1 MMRFFLISCFLLIF
15 SCGSYPKKEGFQLD
29 NTSQTTLVNPYFSN
43 SEIDYVY
50 KSKIEIYDNQF
61 GGLLIIK
68 KISDHNH
75 RVAFTTEMGNKLF
88 DFSFT
93 ENDFKVNYIV
103 DDFDKGLLIKILKQ
117 DFKTLITESLITE
130 SQYQNDKV
138 DVYETVLYNK
148 KHFYFYDSHELVK
161 INRVKGTK
169 EKVSFIFS
177 NINDSIADKIV
188 IEHYNIK
195 LKITLKSIN

>member
-1 MMRFFLISCFLLIF
+1 MKRFFLISFSLLILG
-15 SCGSYPKKEGFQLD
+15 CGSYPKKQGFKLD
-29 NTSQTTLVNPYFSN
+29 TTSQTTLVNPYFSN

-50 KSKIEIYDNQF
+50 KAKIEVYDRQF

-68 KISDHNH
+68 KINEFEH

-88 DFSFT
+88 DFSFS

-117 DFKTLITESLITE
+117 DFKTLITESLSSE
-130 SQYQNDKV
+130 MFYKNNLQNV
-138 DVYETVLYNK
+138 HETTLYNK
-148 KHFYFYDSHELVK
+148 KHFYFFDPGKLVK
-161 INRVKGTK
+161 IDRVKGTK

-177 NINDSIADKIV
+177 DISDSIAKQ
-188 IEHYNIK
+188 IEIIHNNIQ
-195 LKITLKSIN
+195 LKITLKSIQ